1 VTSPVFFPDD
11 QQALDHGL
19 DVYPANEPR
28 AWPGIRA
35 ALAGVCAGR
44 GFGLGGAA
52 SMQPPY
58 PQRPALF
65 LDVDGTLLEIVA
77 RPQDV
82 RVDQAL
88 RHQLQRLQAG
98 VGGALAL
105 VSGRP
110 IEELQRLFAPLELP
124 MAGLHG
130 LERRAADGRTTIV
143 GLGGGAIAE
152 ARAALRRYVA
162 AHPGLLL
169 EDKGATLAVH
179 YRLLPAL
186 EAGVERTCEDVAAD
200 LGPEFHVQT
209 GLLVREIKPRVADKG
224 TALDEFMA
232 ESPFASRRPV
242 AIGDDHT
249 DLDAFRAAERH
260 GGMGIAVGDRIKARW
275 QLAGPRALR
284 AWLTMLAERI
294 GDLD

>member
-1 VTSPVFFPDD
+1 
-11 QQALDHGL
+11 
-19 DVYPANEPR
+19 
-28 AWPGIRA
+28 
-35 ALAGVCAGR
+35 
-44 GFGLGGAA
+44 
-52 SMQPPY
+52 MQPPY
-58 PQRPALF
+58 PRRPALF

-88 RHQLQRLQAG
+88 LHQLRRLHDG

-105 VSGRP
+105 LSGRP
-110 IEELQRLFAPLELP
+110 VEELQRLFAPLELP

-143 GLGGGAIAE
+143 GVEGEAIDA

-169 EDKGATLAVH
+169 EDKGASLAVH
-179 YRLLPAL
+179 YRLQPAL
-186 EAGVERTCEDVAAD
+186 EAGVERTCEDLAAG
-200 LGPEFHVQT
+200 LGPEFHVQA
-209 GLLVREIKPRVADKG
+209 GLLVREIKSRMADKG

-232 ESPFASRRPV
+232 ESPFATRQPV
-242 AIGDDHT
+242 AIGDDFT

-284 AWLTMLAERI
+284 AWLTMLAERV
-294 GDLD
+294 GEPD